1 MQDVTIAAVQM
12 RSVVGDFESN
22 LESIDRLMGA
32 AVAKGAEIVCF
43 PELSVSGYNVYERT
57 GEPAHGTRVPAGVQ
71 IPSPTT
77 DALESIAERHGVW
90 VLVGLLEVD
99 SSGITYNTQLVV
111 SPDGIQGKYRKT
123 HVPTTEI
130 GTWRHGDELPVFE
143 HPKVRFGVE
152 ICYDT
157 HFPEVTTALS
167 NQGAELIFMPHASG
181 GDEPALDKQARWER
195 YVPARAYDNTV
206 YAAICNQVGDNEAG
220 QVFEGVTFICDP
232 TGKLIAESNDGSAE
246 SITIANLSASTLVD
260 ARKVPET
267 FFRHFRRPEKYS
279 EWGVD

>member
-22 LESIDRLMGA
+22 LESIDRLMGE

-57 GEPAHGTRVPAGVQ
+57 GEPAHGTRVPTGVQ

-181 GDEPALDKQARWER
+181 GDEPAADKQTRWER
-195 YVPARAYDNTV
+195 YVLARAYDNTV

-220 QVFEGVTFICDP
+220 QVFQGVTFICDP

-246 SITIANLSASTLVD
+246 SITVSNLSANALAD

>member
-12 RSVVGDFESN
+12 RSIVGDFESN
-22 LESIDRLMGA
+22 PESIDRIMGE
-32 AVAKGAEIVCF
+32 AVAKGAKIVCF

-57 GEPAHGTRVPAGVQ
+57 GEPARGTRVPTGVQ

-77 DALESIAERHGVW
+77 DALESIAARHDAW
-90 VLVGLLEVD
+90 MLVGLLEID

-111 SPDGIQGKYRKT
+111 SPEGIQGKYRKT

-130 GTWRHGDELPVFE
+130 RTWRHGDELPVFE

-157 HFPEVTTALS
+157 HFPEVSTALS

-181 GDEPALDKQARWER
+181 GDEPAQDKQTRWER

-232 TGKLIAESNDGSAE
+232 TGKLIAESKDGSEE
-246 SITIANLSASTLVD
+246 SITIANLSADALTE

-279 EWGVD
+279 EWGVG